1 MFHGPKS
8 TEALQWMRAVE
19 SLMFSTQVER
29 ETP

>member
-8 TEALQWMRAVE
+8 TEALQWMREVE
-19 SLMFSTQVER
+19 SPMFSTQVER